1 MPHYGRG
8 AVSQISRK
16 EGRITCEAGYP
27 FPSFLIL
34 PFSRNRHGT
43 ALCDIYWSM
52 SRIGRKKEQLAD
64 TLKLPRDMV
73 LGESILTMTGNHEL
87 WIENYKGI
95 IEYTPKSIILQ
106 AKTGQISICGC
117 GLAIDYY
124 TSEDMKIVGEIRC
137 VSCL

>member
-1 MPHYGRG
+1 
-8 AVSQISRK
+8 
-16 EGRITCEAGYP
+16 
-27 FPSFLIL
+27 
-34 PFSRNRHGT
+34 
-43 ALCDIYWSM
+43 M

-64 TLKLPRDMV
+64 ALKLPRDMV

>member
-1 MPHYGRG
+1 
-8 AVSQISRK
+8 
-16 EGRITCEAGYP
+16 
-27 FPSFLIL
+27 
-34 PFSRNRHGT
+34 
-43 ALCDIYWSM
+43 M

-64 TLKLPRDMV
+64 TLKLPRDMI

-117 GLAIDYY
+117 GLVIDYY